1 MKYIILE
8 GNLTTLAEQVNQHM
22 ADGWHLHGSPYALNN
37 QHHQAM
43 VSVIHIHLP
52 ADFKFEQAAP
62 IAKPDKKDKKDE
74 AK

>member
-1 MKYIILE
+1 
-8 GNLTTLAEQVNQHM
+8 M

-43 VSVIHIHLP
+43 VSGETEYAEAALMEAPAPVIHIHLP